1 MDVKP
6 RFEVVYLEDAINFI
20 NSLNEKVRAKIAYNI
35 FVSQRE
41 NNAELFKKLN
51 DDIWEFRTKYNGVA
65 YRLFAFWDRDRRAMV
80 VTTHGLIKKTQKTP
94 TREIHKAEEIMK
106 LYYASK
112 EE

>member
-1 MDVKP
+1 MSSPDLK
-6 RFEVVYLEDAINFI
+6 LSILKMLSTLI